1 MTGILNSSNTPPP
14 SPNSSGRLHE
24 LALPLELAGTE
35 GVLSRH
41 AENPSAFLALNAN
54 TRHFTVD
61 GLDGLIAY
69 RNAGRSTI
77 VQLGGVFASPTDQPA
92 LLSAFVDHAR
102 TERRRI
108 AAVQLLKRD
117 AELYAENGFTV
128 NQFGADYA
136 RALDSFSLKGKKHM
150 QLRNKVSRARRAGIT
165 VTEVSVIPDVSAL
178 LDALDRSW
186 LRAKGRHVKEL
197 QFMVGERRGDAQV
210 LRRLF
215 LARDADGNAVG
226 YVSFSPVYGTQS
238 GWLHDLSRRLPDAPP
253 GVLELIVVTAVETF
267 QAEGAGYLHF
277 GFTPFTSLDAQ
288 HEVAGASRMVQR
300 IIAFLAEHGAM
311 IYPAA
316 DQLAYKEKWGLD
328 LVQPEY
334 VAFQGG
340 VSLPTIWNLLR
351 LTNAA

>member
-1 MTGILNSSNTPPP
+1 MTSNLNTAHSPAPLLSDPP
-14 SPNSSGRLHE
+14 
-24 LALPLELAGTE
+24 AQPLELAHAKDI
-35 GVLSRH
+35 LSRH

-61 GLDGLIAY
+61 GRDGLIAY

-77 VQLGGVFASPTDQPA
+77 VQLGGVFASPQDQPA
-92 LLSAFVDHAR
+92 LLAAFIDHAR
-102 TERRRI
+102 SERRRI
-108 AAVQLLKRD
+108 AAVQLLKPD
-117 AELYAENGFTV
+117 AQLYADNGFTV

-136 RALDSFSLKGKKHM
+136 RSLETFSLKGKKHM

-165 VTEVSVIPDVSAL
+165 VTEVGAVCEL
-178 LDALDRSW
+178 GEQLDALDRTW

-197 QFMVGERRGDAQV
+197 QFMVGERHGDAQA

-215 LARDADGNAVG
+215 LAQHDDGNAVG
-226 YVSFSPVYGTQS
+226 YISFSPVYGRQS

-277 GFTPFTSLDAQ
+277 GFTPFTNLDVG
-288 HEVAGASRMVQR
+288 HEVARASRMVQR
-300 IIAFLAEHGAM
+300 IITFLADHGAA

-328 LVQPEY
+328 LIQPEY

-340 VSLPTIWNLLR
+340 VSLPAVWNLLR